1 MSEKSNII
9 EYLKNTFAAAS
20 VNSSNTSYSNIN
32 KSKQVWWFNVPVR
45 KFDDEVNLLL
55 KGEEEIIWVKLP
67 KDFVT
72 NLESKFKI
80 RQDKD
85 AVDLEISADRSY
97 LYLKDVK
104 SGGKHFDFKPYVK
117 ERFKF

>member
-1 MSEKSNII
+1 MSEKSQII
-9 EYLKNTFAAAS
+9 EYLKNTFAAGS

-32 KSKQVWWFNVPVR
+32 KSKQVWWFNVSVH
-45 KFDDEVNLLL
+45 KFDAPVNLLF
-55 KGEEEIIWVKLP
+55 KEDEEIIWVQLP
-67 KDFVT
+67 KDFVP
-72 NLESKFKI
+72 NLESKFKV

-104 SGGKHFDFKPYVK
+104 SGGTYFDFKPYVK